1 MRDKGHTATIL
12 LVALVLAPGP
22 TAGTQQTPE
31 PAASVASI
39 LVASGTGS
47 IAGVVRSSGPDQVPI
62 RRARVWIGRTVID
75 LRQATTTDDQGRFAF
90 TGLPAGRFL
99 IEAEKP
105 PFLNGAAGARTPGG
119 PGVPLALT
127 DGQVIRDVLV
137 VLTRG
142 AVIAGRIVDA
152 HGAPAADASVSLA
165 TRRLVDGEP
174 VLRTLATT
182 STDDLGEYRFY
193 GRRPGRYVVIA
204 TPPVQGA
211 GRVPTAAELQWAR
224 RLREPAGLAAG
235 AVPAAGP
242 TMTSARI
249 AYPGVTDFGAA
260 AEIIVTAGQERTG
273 VDFALRFVAAAS
285 VSGRVLRSNGE
296 TAAGAQVTLS
306 PAFRQVRTDAE
317 GRFSFAGLQ
326 PQTYVIAASGADLD
340 EPQFARTTVA
350 AGGSAPT
357 DVTLTLQPG
366 GTVTGRVVA
375 EPSAGGAP
383 IAIGRVSV
391 RLLPAG
397 VVSGAGPG
405 TRSSLLGTMQDGSFR
420 FSRVAPGTYR
430 VAVSIASTTDQSDR
444 WVQRSAMLN
453 GADVIDSPFEVG
465 PGSAIDD
472 IVVALTDRVTE
483 LSGTL
488 VDQAGLPAPELF
500 VAVFPIDAAHWRES
514 SRRMVE
520 PSHPDS
526 AGRFVFTGL
535 PPGGYY
541 LAVVNDLVEDWH
553 APEYLEQVIP
563 GALRV
568 TLRDGQRVV
577 QDIRLAQ

>member
-1 MRDKGHTATIL
+1 MTELRHTAIL
-12 LVALVLAPGP
+12 LVALVLPSGPATGAQQAP
-22 TAGTQQTPE
+22 AS
-31 PAASVASI
+31 AASAASI

-47 IAGVVRSSGPDQVPI
+47 ITGVVRLSGPDPMPI
-62 RRARVWIGRTVID
+62 RRARVWIGRTVVD

-105 PFLNGAAGARTPGG
+105 PFLNGAAGARTPAG

-127 DGQVIRDVLV
+127 DGQVIKDVLV
-137 VLTRG
+137 ELTRG

-152 HGAPAADASVSLA
+152 HGAPASDGSVSLA
-165 TRRLVDGEP
+165 TRQLVDGEP

-193 GRRPGRYVVIA
+193 GRRPGRYIVIA

-211 GRVPTAAELQWAR
+211 GRVPTGAELQWAR
-224 RLREPAGLAAG
+224 RLREPDGLAAG
-235 AVPAAGP
+235 AVPPPGP
-242 TMTSARI
+242 VMTSARI
-249 AYPGVTDFGAA
+249 AYPGVTDLGAA
-260 AEIIVTAGQERTG
+260 TEIIVTAGEERTG

-285 VSGRVLRSNGE
+285 VSGRVLQSSGE
-296 TAAGAQVTLS
+296 PAAGAQVALS
-306 PAFRQVRTDAE
+306 PSLRQVRTDAE

-340 EPQFARTTVA
+340 QPQFARTTVA
-350 AGGSAPT
+350 AGGSVPT
-357 DVTLTLQPG
+357 DVTLALQPG
-366 GTVTGRVVA
+366 GMVFGRVVA

-397 VVSGAGPG
+397 AVSGAGPG
-405 TRSSLLGTMQDGSFR
+405 TRSSLLGAIEDGSFR
-420 FSRVAPGTYR
+420 FSRVAPGPYR
-430 VAVSIASTTDQSDR
+430 LAVSIAPTTDESDR
-444 WVQRSAMLN
+444 WTPRSAMLK
-453 GADVIDSPFEVG
+453 GADVIDSLFDVE
-465 PGSAIDD
+465 PGSAIGD
-472 IVVALTDRVTE
+472 IVVALTNRVTE

-500 VAVFPIDAAHWRES
+500 VAVFPVDAAHWRES

-520 PSHPDS
+520 PAHPDS
-526 AGRFVFTGL
+526 TGRFAFTGL
-535 PPGGYY
+535 PPGDYY
-541 LAVVNDLVEDWH
+541 LAVVNELVEDWH
-553 APEYLEQVIP
+553 APEYLEQIIP